1 VTSIAHDRGNAQ
13 HLNDVLSL
21 SLVVPT
27 MLNASSELAASSRL
41 SNEILEEFIAYL
53 SSDDKQRLRAVS
65 AIFLRAAL
73 RARYERV
80 AILPGRQIRVPT
92 EMIRLR

>member
-1 VTSIAHDRGNAQ
+1 VTLTAHDRGNAQ
-13 HLNDVLSL
+13 HSYDALSP
-21 SLVVPT
+21 LVVPT
-27 MLNASSELAASSRL
+27 MLNASSELAAPSRL
-41 SNEILEEFIAYL
+41 SNEILEEFIAHL

-80 AILPGRQIRVPT
+80 AILPGSQIYVST
-92 EMIRLR
+92 EMMRLR